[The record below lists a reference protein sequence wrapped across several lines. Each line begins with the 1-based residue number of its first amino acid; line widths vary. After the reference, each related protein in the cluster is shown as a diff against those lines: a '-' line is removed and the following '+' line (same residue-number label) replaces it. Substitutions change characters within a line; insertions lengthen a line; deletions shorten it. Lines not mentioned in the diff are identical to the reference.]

1 MKRGSALSQEDQD
14 RRVAAAAPVG
24 YTFGLELNARGRVLR
39 GVMLRHRA
47 FLLATALAA
56 GCGSSEP
63 QQSELDVVARVDGE
77 PVAIAEPVHGAAQTP
92 AAALGRVDA
101 AVARHLAAGE
111 ATRRG
116 LSAGATSGPLSVRDE
131 EKLRDALFASM
142 RDSLELGE
150 DELRAHYEK
159 TRVRYVTP
167 QVSLRR
173 QAFASESDA
182 RAEDRRLGVNGHI
195 AAEGSDRIG
204 PAPVDGLPTTV
215 MPEALTLT
223 APGQRIVF
231 GRDGRWWLVEL
242 EANHAAE
249 PLPFEAVRIRVEQSL
264 RMLRAQEEFRA
275 EIVRLRSEA
284 QIEIEGSALADMTPA
299 TDESKPVPGPDR

>member
-1 MKRGSALSQEDQD
+1 
-14 RRVAAAAPVG
+14 
-24 YTFGLELNARGRVLR
+24 
-39 GVMLRHRA
+39 MLRHLA
-47 FLLATALAA
+47 FLVAAALAA

-63 QQSELDVVARVDGE
+63 QRPELEVVARVNGE
-77 PVAIAEPVHGAAQTP
+77 PIEIAEPVQGAAHTP

-101 AVARHLAAGE
+101 AVARHLTAGE

-116 LSAGATSGPLSVRDE
+116 LSAGAASGPLSVRDE

-159 TRVRYVTP
+159 TRVRYVAP

-182 RAEDRRLGVNGHI
+182 RAEDRRLGVDGRI

-215 MPEALTLT
+215 MPEALTL
-223 APGQRIVF
+223 AAAGQRVVLM
-231 GRDGRWWLVEL
+231 RDGRWWLVEL
-242 EANHAAE
+242 EESHTAE
-249 PLPFEAVRIRVEQSL
+249 PLPFEAVRPRVEQSL
-264 RMLRAQEEFRA
+264 RMLRAQADFRA
-275 EIVRLRSEA
+275 EIARLRNEA
-284 QIEIEGSALADMTPA
+284 QIEIEGSALANTTPA
-299 TDESKPVPGPDR
+299 PDASKPVSGPDH